1 MRRLAQSGRRLQ
13 PEPKVQR
20 RRLDLLVEE
29 RGLVR
34 SRAQAQ
40 LEIRAGRVFVN
51 GALVDKPGALISAGA
66 EIELRSRRRFVS
78 RGGLKLE
85 HALQVFAVDV
95 RGKVALDVGASTG
108 GFTDCLLQHGARRV
122 YAVDVGRGQL
132 DWSLRRDER
141 VIVLEGINA
150 RYLQPEEIGEPVD
163 LATVDVAFISLRK
176 ILPPLGAIVREGGDL
191 IILVKPQFE
200 AGRGKVKRGVV
211 HYPQVQ
217 LEVLEDLRRFIVEA
231 LQLSLVEATFSPL
244 KGPGGNIEFFF
255 HLTNAPGL
263 SRAVNLPT
271 VVEEAHAR
279 LGG

>member
-211 HYPQVQ
+211 HDPQVQ

>member
-1 MRRLAQSGRRLQ
+1 MRRLARSGRRLQ

-29 RGLVR
+29 RGLAR

-40 LEIRAGRVFVN
+40 LEIRAGKVLVN

-66 EIELRSRRRFVS
+66 EIELRAGRRFVS

-85 HALQVFAVDV
+85 HALRLFAVDV

-150 RYLQPEEIGEPVD
+150 RYLQPEEVGEPVD

-176 ILPPLGAIVREGGDL
+176 ILPPLVAIVKEGGDL

-211 HYPQVQ
+211 HDPQVQ

-244 KGPGGNIEFFF
+244 KGPEGNIEFFF
-255 HLTNAPGL
+255 HLTNARGI
-263 SRAVNLPT
+263 SRAVNLPA